1 MKKFLTIFFTWLSV
15 YLIVTGALLSFRW
28 SGIEVFLPLQTLIL
42 TAILVPTMIFILGP
56 FAERIAE
63 YLSEKRH
70 IK

>member
-56 FAERIAE
+56 FAERIAQH
-63 YLSEKRH
+63 LSEKRH